1 MLYLKSTHTKL
12 YNNTNMKKLILLSIL
27 TISFVMN
34 CSAQD
39 KKASDLKKLFELMKA
54 EKMIDGM
61 MESMIPM
68 MKQQANG
75 KIMDDNAKEKYDKH
89 MGLVMNEMKEL
100 SKKIINEE
108 MPLIYDKHFTH
119 KDIKQLIKFY
129 KSPIGQKMLDKTPE
143 LTKDLM
149 NSIMTKQMPELQD
162 KFSKKLMESK

>member
-1 MLYLKSTHTKL
+1 
-12 YNNTNMKKLILLSIL
+12 
-27 TISFVMN
+27 
-34 CSAQD
+34 
-39 KKASDLKKLFELMKA
+39 
-54 EKMIDGM
+54 M

-75 KIMDDNAKEKYDKH
+75 KIMDDNAKEKYDKY
-89 MGLVMNEMKEL
+89 MGFVMNEMKEL

-149 NSIMTKQMPELQD
+149 NLIMTKQLPELQD
-162 KFSKKLMESK
+162 KFSKKLMELK

>member
-1 MLYLKSTHTKL
+1 
-12 YNNTNMKKLILLSIL
+12 
-27 TISFVMN
+27 MN

-75 KIMDDNAKEKYDKH
+75 KIMDDNAKEKYDKY
-89 MGLVMNEMKEL
+89 MGFVMNEMKEL

-108 MPLIYDKHFTH
+108 MPLIYDKHFTN

-162 KFSKKLMESK
+162 KFSKKLMELK